1 MEDLMLYAGDAVKEL
16 EEAEMLSE
24 KSEGILS
31 FTAECGAG
39 YTLACC

>member
-16 EEAEMLSE
+16 EEADKLSE

-31 FTAECGAG
+31 ISTQCGVRIS
-39 YTLACC
+39 LVCC

>member
-16 EEAEMLSE
+16 EEADKLSE

-31 FTAECGAG
+31 LTANCGIGA
-39 YTLACC
+39 TLLCC

>member
-16 EEAEMLSE
+16 EKADKLSE

-31 FTAECGAG
+31 FSAECGTG
-39 YTLACC
+39 VTLLCC